1 MNEMNTTD
9 RALSWDDEFTN
20 EQQEFVLLPEG
31 EYAFEVTGMERARF
45 EGSAPPPAPPPP
57 PPPAPKAAPTQGWTQ
72 GAF

>member
-45 EGSAPPPAPPPP
+45 EGSAKLPP
-57 PPPAPKAAPTQGWTQ
+57 
-72 GAF
+72 

>member
-31 EYAFEVTGMERARF
+31 DYAFEVTGQEHELLLF
-45 EGSAPPPAPPPP
+45 VGEFVVPV
-57 PPPAPKAAPTQGWTQ
+57 QGTV
-72 GAF
+72 GVHLIHK